1 MRPRT
6 QGWFTSVIGD
16 IRTELVSKIQ
26 YIPTSYIY
34 IDSTDLLL
42 HMINLYYC
50 KYCRFSMFIASSRA
64 GRHTHSLL
72 QFSPQGTTITLN
84 FCLIFIIFESHRN
97 LGGLKHI
104 LSFEKKL
111 IYLPLVYSL
120 TDWLTHSLIDS
131 LTHLSAYYFIN
142 LAKVKKYTL
151 T

>member
-6 QGWFTSVIGD
+6 QGFKNTIHTD
-16 IRTELVSKIQ
+16 KLH
-26 YIPTSYIY
+26 

-42 HMINLYYC
+42 HMINLYNC
-50 KYCRFSMFIASSRA
+50 KYCRFSICIASSRA

-97 LGGLKHI
+97 LGGLKYI
-104 LSFEKKL
+104 LSFEQKL

-131 LTHLSAYYFIN
+131 LTHLSAYYFYKLGKGEKIHSD
-142 LAKVKKYTL
+142 LTL
-151 T
+151 TRFHQCR